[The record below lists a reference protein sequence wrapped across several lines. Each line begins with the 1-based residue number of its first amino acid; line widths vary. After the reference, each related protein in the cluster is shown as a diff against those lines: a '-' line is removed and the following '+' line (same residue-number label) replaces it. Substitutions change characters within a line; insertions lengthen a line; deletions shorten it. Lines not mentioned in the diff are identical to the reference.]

1 MLAVREGPARPVE
14 KSQCNKERR
23 DLRQTARE
31 AIVARRT
38 LGLMTV
44 SSPSYGAALDVP
56 SWLGE
61 DVAAWIEEKRSSGD
75 LIGCIVA
82 PLEADAQCAALMR
95 HAAFRDAYWL
105 TIDNDT
111 IAWGT
116 EHTKFLRPVPDSVFV
131 SPKVSGHESLLHR
144 SPGRACWTP
153 SPRAASSSSIMPYY
167 YLRGTRSQSVQKLH
181 VRSRTRSWPR

>member
-82 PLEADAQCAALMR
+82 PAGGRRAVRRAHEAR
-95 HAAFRDAYWL
+95 G
-105 TIDNDT
+105 I
-111 IAWGT
+111 
-116 EHTKFLRPVPDSVFV
+116 
-131 SPKVSGHESLLHR
+131 SGCLLADH
-144 SPGRACWTP
+144 
-153 SPRAASSSSIMPYY
+153 
-167 YLRGTRSQSVQKLH
+167 
-181 VRSRTRSWPR
+181 